1 MGIEFREGSLTI
13 TPTCHAVATKGMIFN
28 VNIGFSG
35 LVNKEASDSK
45 GKEVALFIGDTILVC
60 FILWFNTVGD
70 LITGGVRI
78 SNDIW
83 TKWGSE
89 YGPFEYW
96 TFWSLDFKW
105 FGIQMVGLCAMSY
118 VLDWP
123 FEYWSGLGSGESR
136 VNFVEHLFQAVLNVR
151 LRRVRL

>member
-60 FILWFNTVGD
+60 FLY
-70 LITGGVRI
+70 
-78 SNDIW
+78 
-83 TKWGSE
+83 GSIQWR
-89 YGPFEYW
+89 FEYRRCSDLEMVLC
-96 TFWSLDFKW
+96 SLGDK
-105 FGIQMVGLCAMSY
+105 
-118 VLDWP
+118 
-123 FEYWSGLGSGESR
+123 
-136 VNFVEHLFQAVLNVR
+136 
-151 LRRVRL
+151 